1 MTSQMMM
8 LISITFNSQVVDVSK
23 LPLLD
28 MLEILNQHTYLTER
42 VMKDK
47 YKKTLKLLV
56 IGFLLNSYMVHQVVS
71 GDAKANRLL
80 QLINNL
86 KIDPK
91 PPIAILSL
99 GSQTNFSLSL
109 GWVR

>member
-1 MTSQMMM
+1 MV
-8 LISITFNSQVVDVSK
+8 NSEDDAILGKDFFLQLHDLTDDDVDKVVDVSK

-47 YKKTLKLLV
+47 YKKTLKLL
-56 IGFLLNSYMVHQVVS
+56 VVS